1 MNESLAQIDTYYT
14 RALRQHGPTP
24 RGVDWNGETGQR
36 LRFRQLATLVEP
48 VQGFS
53 LNDLGCGYGAFRD
66 YLVDCGLS
74 FDYHGY
80 DISAD
85 MLEAAR
91 ARQPEASHTRFVRA
105 AAPDHIADYGIASG
119 IFNVRLQTSNPEWQQ
134 YIRAT
139 LDALDR
145 TSRRGFA
152 FNALSTYSDAEKQRP
167 DLYYADPLAW
177 FDHCKRHYSPH
188 VALLHDY
195 GLYEFTLLI
204 RKVL

>member
-24 RGVDWNGETGQR
+24 KGVDWNGETGQR
-36 LRFRQLATLVEP
+36 LRFRQIAQLVEP
-48 VQGFS
+48 DHGFS
-53 LNDLGCGYGAFRD
+53 LNDLGCGYGAFLD
-66 YLVDCGLS
+66 YLHDRGLS
-74 FDYHGY
+74 VDYHGY

-91 ARQPEASHTRFVRA
+91 ARHPEAPHARFVRA
-105 AAPDHIADYGIASG
+105 AAPDRIADYGIASG
-119 IFNVRLQTSNPEWQQ
+119 IFNVRLQTSDTDWQH
-134 YIRAT
+134 YIQAT
-139 LDALDR
+139 LDSLDR
-145 TSRRGFA
+145 SSRRGFA

-195 GLYEFTLLI
+195 GLYEFTLLV
-204 RKVL
+204 RKDL